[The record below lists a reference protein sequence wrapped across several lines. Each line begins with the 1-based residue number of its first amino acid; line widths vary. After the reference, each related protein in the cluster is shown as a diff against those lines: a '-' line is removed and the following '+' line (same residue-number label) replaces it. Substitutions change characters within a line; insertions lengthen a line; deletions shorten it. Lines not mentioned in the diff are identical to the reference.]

1 MILPGN
7 SRWKPEMQRQTY
19 SDLARA
25 AAQRVRELDPWD
37 LETHLA
43 ANPGTL
49 LLDIREREEFA
60 SGHIPGSVNVPRGI
74 LEAATEW
81 NYPETVEELVL
92 ARQRPVVVICRSGNR
107 SAMAAET
114 LGLLGYENVV
124 SLRLGIRAWNDD
136 EMPLVDNTGTAVDS
150 DAAATHID
158 PELRPDQIDPAR
170 RKNGN

>member
-1 MILPGN
+1 MHLPGKLMTETGMK
-7 SRWKPEMQRQTY
+7 RHTY
-19 SDLARA
+19 SDLAQA
-25 AAQRVRELDPWD
+25 AAKRIRELDPWD

-60 SGHIPGSVNVPRGI
+60 TGHIPGSINVPRGI

-92 ARQRPVVVICRSGNR
+92 ARQKPVVVICRSGNR

-114 LGLLGYENVV
+114 LGMLGYENVI

-136 EMPLVDNTGTAVDS
+136 VMPLVDNAGTTVDS

-158 PELRPDQIDPAR
+158 PEIRPDQIDPAR